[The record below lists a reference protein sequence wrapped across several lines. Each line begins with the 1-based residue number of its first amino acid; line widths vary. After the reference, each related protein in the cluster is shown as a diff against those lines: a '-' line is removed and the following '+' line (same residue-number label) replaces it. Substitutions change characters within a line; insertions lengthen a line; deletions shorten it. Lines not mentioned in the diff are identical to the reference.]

1 MRELGHSEIEEDE
14 KEQEEDRAR
23 EESYFSLALGMFSDS
38 FHFLIDLQRKRRQLN
53 MVFF

>member
-1 MRELGHSEIEEDE
+1 MVRSKRMRRNKRRAEPE
-14 KEQEEDRAR
+14 KRV
-23 EESYFSLALGMFSDS
+23 SVSLALGTFSDS